1 MSIIENLD
9 NVKGKKSKSFRI
21 PFLKLIT
28 VNVLVLILSSLFFYI
43 GIIYIFRFNFFLV
56 PFILPG

>member
-28 VNVLVLILSSLFFYI
+28 VNVLVLILSSLFFYMV
-43 GIIYIFRFNFFLV
+43 IFIKRFLNS
-56 PFILPG
+56 